1 MAADETAGCAC
12 SEIGRFEGPSPP
24 AGSEPGQG
32 RPVIISDTAR
42 SFMNVTTPSPP
53 RLLRIAAAAAR
64 WLLALVVAGWLL
76 VGLCVV
82 VLHAWIVPRIG
93 EWRGALEAQAS
104 RLAGVPVRIGSLEA
118 YSRSLFPTIELH
130 DVVLEDPGRGEALR
144 LARVVAS
151 VSPRSLWHRGFEQL
165 YIERPELDVRR
176 DADGRLRI
184 AGVVLNPDDR
194 KDDSP
199 GADWLFS
206 QREVVVEHGTVRWTD
221 ETRDAPTLTLADVRF
236 VVRNGVRSHAMRL
249 DATPPEGWGQRFSI
263 NGRFR
268 QPLLSLRSGDWRDWS
283 GQLYADLPAIDVTR
297 LGQYVKLDARIRE
310 GEGAV
315 RAWIDVESGRAV
327 GGAADLALSRID
339 AVLGA
344 QLEPLQLRDLTGRLA
359 VRATDQ
365 LFEFSTQNLQFATG
379 DGQRWPGGNFWLRTH
394 PANGRTPES
403 GALRADQLDLG
414 AMALIAD
421 RLPIGTQ
428 VRRLLAVRAPRGLL
442 EHIEGSWQGPADS
455 PTRYQARL
463 RVKGLAVAADG
474 RNATP
479 DGHHLGSPGVRGL
492 DAEVD
497 LNQAGGTARLA
508 IRNGAVDVPGVFE
521 EPWVRVDRLDTTVHW
536 TRKDED
542 IDVRLPD
549 LRLANADAE
558 GSAQI
563 RWHTGQPAPAGQGRF
578 PGVLDLTAQLT
589 RADGTRVHR
598 YLPLGIPAETRHY
611 VRDAVVKGRASDV
624 QFRIRGDLH
633 HVPSAAPQDAFR
645 ITAQVQDVHFN
656 YVPHVP
662 TGHAAWPAV
671 TGLSGELVFDRQTMQ
686 VLNARGRMAGAPS
699 IELVKGEARIPDL
712 AHAPRLLLQLQ
723 ARGPV
728 ADLLRQGAP
737 LTGDARSFIGGI
749 QASGNA
755 DYRFD
760 MDMPLT
766 QMAQTQVK
774 ASVALPGNDVR
785 LVPNSPSFTQVKGTL
800 QFTDSGFS
808 LAGVQ
813 AQLAGGPIRIEGQG
827 GYGGTTKPLALK
839 AQGQFTAEGL
849 RTVEGQ
855 PELNGLAG
863 RLQGGSSYTAS
874 LQLQNGVPDF
884 QFESSL
890 QGLGM
895 DLPAPLGK
903 SAEAT
908 RPLRLGLRQA
918 EEARRG
924 RTETIDVRLGD
935 VASAEYVRELDTPQP
950 TVVRGALRVG
960 TAVAGS
966 KTLPANGVLAQIHLD
981 DIDVDAWRAL
991 ATQKAPAAPA
1001 TPAPPGTAQA
1011 VAASPWLPNRVALQA
1026 GRLQVAGRTLHD
1038 LTVDGT
1044 IEGNLYKA
1052 KVQARELSGSV
1063 EYRNQAPAQVKAR
1076 LAYLRI
1082 APGESREQVESLLD
1096 TAPPEDLPALDV
1108 VVDDLE
1114 LLGRHL
1120 GRAEVVAATQSAE
1133 GGRREWRLDKLAFTL
1148 PEARLEAKG
1157 RWAPPTSTGAKRHM
1171 TLDFTLD
1178 MQDAGALLGR
1188 FGMPGVLASGKGQ
1201 LGGSVNWQG
1210 SPFDLD
1216 LASLGG
1222 QLHVDVTSGQFLKAE
1237 PGIAKLLGVINLQA
1251 LPRRLTLDFR
1261 DLFSAGFA
1269 FDQIRGD
1276 ARIANGI
1283 ASTNNLQ
1290 MKGVNAAVFMD
1301 GSADIAH
1308 ETQQLRVVVIPEI
1321 NAGTAA
1327 LVATAINPAIG
1338 LGTFLAQMVLSR
1350 PLVAATTQE
1359 FLIDGTWAD
1368 PRVVK
1373 VPRAAAQPG
1382 AGTATDNESKP

>member
-1 MAADETAGCAC
+1 MAADASADWAC
-12 SEIGRFEGPSPP
+12 SEIGWFDGPAPS

-32 RPVIISDTAR
+32 RTVIISDTAR

-93 EWRGALEAQAS
+93 EWRGALEVQAS
-104 RLAGVPVRIGSLEA
+104 RLAGVPVRIGSLQA

-165 YIERPELDVRR
+165 YIERPELAVRR
-176 DADGRLRI
+176 GADGRLRI

-221 ETRDAPTLTLADVRF
+221 ETRTAPMLTLSDVRF

-249 DATPPEGWGQRFSI
+249 DATPPDGWGQRFSI
-263 NGRFR
+263 SGRFR
-268 QPLLSLRSGDWRDWS
+268 QPLLSLRSGDWRDWT
-283 GQLYADLPAIDVTR
+283 GQLYADLPFIDVTR

-327 GGAADLALSRID
+327 GGAADLALKRID

-344 QLEPLQLRDLTGRLA
+344 QLEPLQLRDLTGRLS
-359 VRATDQ
+359 VRATDA

-379 DGQRWPGGNFWLRTH
+379 DGQRWPGGNFWLRTQ

-421 RLPIGTQ
+421 RLPIGSQ

-455 PTRYQARL
+455 PTRYQAKL
-463 RVKGLAVAADG
+463 RVKGLAVAADA

-479 DGHHLGSPGVRGL
+479 DGHHPGSPGLRGL

-497 LNQAGGTARLA
+497 LNQDGGTAQLQ

-521 EPWVRVDRLDTTVHW
+521 EPSVPVDRLDTTVRWSH
-536 TRKDED
+536 KGED
-542 IDVRLPD
+542 IEVQLPD
-549 LRLANADAE
+549 LRLVNADAE

-563 RWHTGQPAPAGQGRF
+563 RWRTGDPAPTGPGRF

-633 HVPSAAPQDAFR
+633 HVPSMAPQDAFH
-645 ITAQVQDVHFN
+645 ITAQVQDVQFN

-662 TGHAAWPAV
+662 AGQAAWPGV
-671 TGLSGELVFDRQTMQ
+671 TGLSGQLVFDRQTMQ
-686 VLNARGRMAGAPS
+686 VLNARGRMAGAPA

-712 AHAPRLLLQLQ
+712 AQAPHLLLQLQ

-737 LTGDARSFIGGI
+737 LTGDARSFIAGI
-749 QASGNA
+749 EAGGNA

-760 MDMPLT
+760 MDMPLAH
-766 QMAQTQVK
+766 MDQTQVK
-774 ASVALPGNDVR
+774 ASVMLPGNDVR
-785 LVPNSPSFTQVKGTL
+785 LVPHSPPFTQVKGTL

-808 LAGVQ
+808 LAGIQ

-827 GYGGTTKPLALK
+827 GFGNKPLSLK
-839 AQGQFTAEGL
+839 AQGRFTAEGL
-849 RTVEGQ
+849 RTVESQ

-874 LQLQNGVPDF
+874 LQLQGGVPDF

-890 QGLGM
+890 EGLGM

-903 SAEAT
+903 SPEST
-908 RPLRLGLRQA
+908 RPLRLALRQA

-935 VASAEYVRELDTPQP
+935 VASAQYVRDLDTPQP
-950 TVVRGALRVG
+950 TVVRGAVRIG

-966 KTLPANGVLAQIHLD
+966 KTLPATGVLAQIHLD
-981 DIDVDAWRAL
+981 DIDVDTWRAL

-1001 TPAPPGTAQA
+1001 TPAPPGTARA

-1026 GRLQVAGRTLHD
+1026 GRLQVAGRTLHE
-1038 LTVDGT
+1038 LAVDGT

-1052 KVQARELSGSV
+1052 RVQARELSGNI
-1063 EYRNQAPAQVKAR
+1063 EFRDQAPAQVKAR

-1120 GRAEVVAATQSAE
+1120 GRAEVVAATQAAD

-1148 PEARLEAKG
+1148 PEARLDAKG
-1157 RWAPPTSTGAKRHM
+1157 RWAPPSSAGAKRRM

-1178 MQDAGALLGR
+1178 MDDAGALLGR
-1188 FGMPGVLASGKGQ
+1188 FGMPGVLASGKGR
-1201 LGGSVNWQG
+1201 LGGNVDWQG

-1216 LASLGG
+1216 VASLDGN
-1222 QLHVDVTSGQFLKAE
+1222 LHLDVTSGQFLKAE

-1276 ARIANGI
+1276 ARIARGI

-1327 LVATAINPAIG
+1327 LVATAINPAVG

-1359 FLIDGTWAD
+1359 FLIDGTWTD

-1373 VPRAAAQPG
+1373 VPRASGPRGVSAVN
-1382 AGTATDNESKP
+1382 DNEAKP